1 MLIKFLIV
9 LLVAAGVLGGSAY
22 LAYEVFWKPA
32 KLDEVE
38 RVEMEAQALL
48 PPPPHPAHAAFAQ
61 ALDLL
66 REGHTTEAVA
76 RITTLLEEDPT
87 NPVAADAKAIL
98 GEINLREIL
107 SPVPSDRKT
116 PYTVVSGDSLVRIA
130 SKTGAGADLIFR
142 ANNLQTIN
150 LQIGQVLMIPTLDLR
165 AEVDRE
171 QKTLTLSDGTK
182 FLKTYALVGA
192 TVPGLAQGKSM
203 EASVADK
210 IASRGEKRIAF
221 GEKDFAATE
230 KLVLLS
236 PGGASLRAMS
246 EDADSP
252 PPGIVLAPADL
263 EEIFVLLSRGTPFTI
278 Q

>member
-32 KLDEVE
+32 KLDEIE
-38 RVEMEAQALL
+38 RVEMEVQALL

-66 REGHTTEAVA
+66 SEGNTTEAVA
-76 RITTLLEEDPT
+76 RMNALLEEDPT
-87 NPVAADAKAIL
+87 NPVAADVQAIL

-150 LQIGQVLMIPTLDLR
+150 LQIGQVLMIPTIDLR

-171 QKTLTLSDGTK
+171 QKALTLFDGTK

-192 TVPGLAQGKSM
+192 NVPGLAQGKSM

-221 GEKDFAATE
+221 GDRDFAATE

-236 PGGASLRAMS
+236 PGGASLRTMP

-278 Q
+278 K